1 MEVEEDIVKDIQLNW
16 QDLIKPKR
24 VIREDKSST
33 NTYSKF
39 ICEPLER
46 GYGIT
51 LGNALR
57 RVLLSSIKGPAITS
71 INIEG
76 VLHEFS
82 TILGVKEDVT
92 QIILNLK
99 GLELK
104 VHTFEK
110 QVIRISA
117 MGECDVTAGDII
129 TSHQVD
135 VLNPDHHIATL
146 SEGAKLEMEMTV
158 EVGYGYEPVE
168 RRGEIQTT
176 IGSIPLDAIYSP
188 VKKVNYSITNARVG
202 RRTDFERLNLEVWTN
217 GTVTPEDAV
226 AYAAKILKEQLTVF
240 INFDEEEV
248 DAIVETEEEKEI
260 SGTEDILFT
269 SIDDMDLS
277 ARSLNCLR
285 KAEMLYAG
293 DIIQKNEEDLLN
305 LENFGKRSL
314 LEIKE
319 RLEEMGLS
327 LGSTINAEAFEAEK
341 VSRYEID
348 ESDS

>member
-1 MEVEEDIVKDIQLNW
+1 MTDLQLNW

-24 VIREDKSST
+24 VVIDEKSST
-33 NTYSKF
+33 DYYGKF
-39 ICEPLER
+39 ICEPLEK

-71 INIEG
+71 IKVEG

-82 TILGVKEDVT
+82 TIPGVKEDVT

-110 QVIRISA
+110 QTITISA

-129 TSHQVD
+129 TTHQVD

-146 SEGAKLEMEMTV
+146 SEGSKLEMEMTV
-158 EVGYGYEPVE
+158 ELGYGYEAVE
-168 RRGEIQTT
+168 SRGDIQTS
-176 IGSIPLDAIYSP
+176 IGLIPLDAIYSP
-188 VKKVNYSITNARVG
+188 VRKVNYSITNARVG
-202 RRTDFERLNLEVWTN
+202 RRTDYERLNLEIWTN
-217 GTVTPEDAV
+217 GTVIPEDAV
-226 AYAAKILKEQLTVF
+226 AYAAKIIKEQLTVF

-248 DAIVETEEEKEI
+248 DAIVEVEDDKEI
-260 SGTEDILFT
+260 SGTEEILFT
-269 SIDDMDLS
+269 TIEDMDLS

-285 KAEMLYAG
+285 KAEITYVGEL
-293 DIIQKNEEDLLN
+293 IQKSEDDLLN

-314 LEIKE
+314 LEIRE
-319 RLEEMGLS
+319 RVEEMELS
-327 LGSTINAEAFEAEK
+327 LGSVIDVEAFESEK
-341 VSRYEID
+341 LKKLETEKS
-348 ESDS
+348 S

>member
-1 MEVEEDIVKDIQLNW
+1 VTDLQLNW

-24 VIREDKSST
+24 VVIDEKSST
-33 NTYSKF
+33 DYYGKF
-39 ICEPLER
+39 ICEPLEK

-71 INIEG
+71 IKVEG

-82 TILGVKEDVT
+82 TIPGVKEDVT

-110 QVIRISA
+110 QTITISA

-129 TSHQVD
+129 TTHQVD

-146 SEGAKLEMEMTV
+146 SEGSKLEMEMTV
-158 EVGYGYEPVE
+158 ELGYGYEAVE
-168 RRGEIQTT
+168 SRGDIQTS
-176 IGSIPLDAIYSP
+176 IGLIPLDAIYSP
-188 VKKVNYSITNARVG
+188 VRKVNYSITNARVG
-202 RRTDFERLNLEVWTN
+202 RRTDYERLNLEIWTN
-217 GTVTPEDAV
+217 GTVIPEDAV
-226 AYAAKILKEQLTVF
+226 AYAAKIIKEQLTVF

-248 DAIVETEEEKEI
+248 DAIVEVEDDKEI
-260 SGTEDILFT
+260 SGTEEILFT
-269 SIDDMDLS
+269 TIEDMDLS

-285 KAEMLYAG
+285 KAEITYVGEL
-293 DIIQKNEEDLLN
+293 IQKSEDDLLN

-314 LEIKE
+314 LEIRE
-319 RLEEMGLS
+319 RIEEMELS
-327 LGSTINAEAFEAEK
+327 LGSVIDVEAFESEK
-341 VSRYEID
+341 LKKLETE
-348 ESDS
+348 ESS

>member
-1 MEVEEDIVKDIQLNW
+1 VTDLQLNW

-24 VIREDKSST
+24 VVIDEKSST
-33 NTYSKF
+33 DYYGKF
-39 ICEPLER
+39 ICEPLEK

-71 INIEG
+71 IKIEG

-82 TILGVKEDVT
+82 TIPGVKEDVT

-110 QVIRISA
+110 QTITISA

-129 TSHQVD
+129 TTHQVD

-146 SEGAKLEMEMTV
+146 SEGSKLEMEMTV
-158 EVGYGYEPVE
+158 ELGYGYEAVE
-168 RRGEIQTT
+168 SRGDIQTS
-176 IGSIPLDAIYSP
+176 IGLIPLDAIYSP
-188 VKKVNYSITNARVG
+188 VRKVNYSITNARVG
-202 RRTDFERLNLEVWTN
+202 RRTDYERLNLEIWTN
-217 GTVTPEDAV
+217 GTVIPEDAV
-226 AYAAKILKEQLTVF
+226 AYAAKIIKEQLTVF

-248 DAIVETEEEKEI
+248 DAIVEVEDDKEI
-260 SGTEDILFT
+260 SGTEEILFIT
-269 SIDDMDLS
+269 IEDMDLS

-285 KAEMLYAG
+285 KAEITYVGEL
-293 DIIQKNEEDLLN
+293 IQKSEDDLLN

-314 LEIKE
+314 LEIRE
-319 RLEEMGLS
+319 RIEEMELS
-327 LGSTINAEAFEAEK
+327 LGSVIDVEAFESEK
-341 VSRYEID
+341 LKKLETE
-348 ESDS
+348 ESS

>member
-1 MEVEEDIVKDIQLNW
+1 MKDLQLNW

-24 VIREDKSST
+24 VVIDEKSST
-33 NTYSKF
+33 DYYGKF
-39 ICEPLER
+39 ICEPLEK

-71 INIEG
+71 IKVEG

-82 TILGVKEDVT
+82 TIPGVKEDVT

-110 QVIRISA
+110 QTITISA

-129 TSHQVD
+129 TTHQVD

-146 SEGAKLEMEMTV
+146 SEGSKLEMEMTV
-158 EVGYGYEPVE
+158 ELGYGYEAVE
-168 RRGEIQTT
+168 SRGDIQTS
-176 IGSIPLDAIYSP
+176 IGLIPLDAIYSP
-188 VKKVNYSITNARVG
+188 VRKVNYSITNARVG
-202 RRTDFERLNLEVWTN
+202 RRTDYERLNLEIWTN
-217 GTVTPEDAV
+217 GTVIPEDAV
-226 AYAAKILKEQLTVF
+226 AYAAKIIKEQLTVF

-248 DAIVETEEEKEI
+248 DAIVEVEDDKEI
-260 SGTEDILFT
+260 SGTEEILFT
-269 SIDDMDLS
+269 TIEDMDLS

-285 KAEMLYAG
+285 KAEIAYVGEL
-293 DIIQKNEEDLLN
+293 IQKSEDDLLN

-314 LEIKE
+314 LEIRE
-319 RLEEMGLS
+319 RIEEMELS
-327 LGSTINAEAFEAEK
+327 LGSVIDVEAFESEK
-341 VSRYEID
+341 LKKLETE
-348 ESDS
+348 ESS

>member
-1 MEVEEDIVKDIQLNW
+1 MTDLQLNW
-16 QDLIKPKR
+16 HDLIKPKR
-24 VIREDKSST
+24 VVIDEKSST
-33 NTYSKF
+33 DYYGKF
-39 ICEPLER
+39 ICEPLEK

-71 INIEG
+71 IKVEG

-82 TILGVKEDVT
+82 TIPGVKEDVT

-110 QVIRISA
+110 QTITISA

-129 TSHQVD
+129 TTHQVD

-146 SEGAKLEMEMTV
+146 SEGSKLEMEMTV
-158 EVGYGYEPVE
+158 ELGYGYEAVE
-168 RRGEIQTT
+168 SRGDIQTS
-176 IGSIPLDAIYSP
+176 IGLIPLDAIYSP
-188 VKKVNYSITNARVG
+188 VRKVNYSITNARVG
-202 RRTDFERLNLEVWTN
+202 RRTDYERLNLEIWTN
-217 GTVTPEDAV
+217 GTVIPEDAV
-226 AYAAKILKEQLTVF
+226 AYAAKIIKEQLTVF

-248 DAIVETEEEKEI
+248 DAIVEVEDDKEI
-260 SGTEDILFT
+260 SGTEEILFIT
-269 SIDDMDLS
+269 IEDMDLS

-285 KAEMLYAG
+285 KAEITYVGEL
-293 DIIQKNEEDLLN
+293 IQKSEDDLLN

-314 LEIKE
+314 LEIRE
-319 RLEEMGLS
+319 RIEEMELS
-327 LGSTINAEAFEAEK
+327 LGSVIDVEAFESEK
-341 VSRYEID
+341 LKKLETE
-348 ESDS
+348 ESS

>member
-1 MEVEEDIVKDIQLNW
+1 MKDLQLNW

-24 VIREDKSST
+24 VVIDEKSST
-33 NTYSKF
+33 EYYGKF
-39 ICEPLER
+39 ICEPLEK

-71 INIEG
+71 IKVEG

-82 TILGVKEDVT
+82 TIPGVKEDVT

-99 GLELK
+99 GLQLK

-110 QVIRISA
+110 QTITISA

-129 TSHQVD
+129 TTHQVD

-146 SEGAKLEMEMTV
+146 SEGSKLEMEMTV
-158 EVGYGYEPVE
+158 EVGYGYEAVE
-168 RRGEIQTT
+168 SRGDIQTS
-176 IGSIPLDAIYSP
+176 IGLLPLDAIYSP
-188 VKKVNYSITNARVG
+188 VRKVNYSITNARVG
-202 RRTDFERLNLEVWTN
+202 RRTDYERLNLEIWTN
-217 GTVTPEDAV
+217 GTVIPEDAV
-226 AYAAKILKEQLTVF
+226 AYAAKIIKEQLTVF

-248 DAIVETEEEKEI
+248 DAIVEVEDDKEI
-260 SGTEDILFT
+260 SGTEEILFT
-269 SIDDMDLS
+269 TIEDMDLS

-285 KAEMLYAG
+285 KAEITYVGEL
-293 DIIQKNEEDLLN
+293 IQKSEDDLLN

-314 LEIKE
+314 LEIRE
-319 RLEEMGLS
+319 RIEEMELS
-327 LGSTINAEAFEAEK
+327 LGSVIDVEAFESEK
-341 VSRYEID
+341 LKKLETE
-348 ESDS
+348 ESS

>member
-1 MEVEEDIVKDIQLNW
+1 MKDLQLNW

-24 VIREDKSST
+24 VVIDEKSST
-33 NTYSKF
+33 DYYGKF
-39 ICEPLER
+39 ICEPLEK

-71 INIEG
+71 IKVEG

-82 TILGVKEDVT
+82 TIPGVKEDVT

-99 GLELK
+99 GLQLK

-110 QVIRISA
+110 QTITISA

-129 TSHQVD
+129 TTHQVD

-146 SEGAKLEMEMTV
+146 SEGSKLEMEMTV
-158 EVGYGYEPVE
+158 ELGYGYEAVE
-168 RRGEIQTT
+168 SRGDIQTS
-176 IGSIPLDAIYSP
+176 IGLIPLDAIYSP
-188 VKKVNYSITNARVG
+188 VRKVNYSITNARVG
-202 RRTDFERLNLEVWTN
+202 RRTDYERLNLEIWTN
-217 GTVTPEDAV
+217 GTVIPEDAV
-226 AYAAKILKEQLTVF
+226 AYAAKIIKEQLTVF

-248 DAIVETEEEKEI
+248 DAIVEVEDDKEI
-260 SGTEDILFT
+260 SGTEEILFT
-269 SIDDMDLS
+269 TIEDMDLS

-285 KAEMLYAG
+285 KAEIAYVGEL
-293 DIIQKNEEDLLN
+293 IQKSEDDLLN

-314 LEIKE
+314 LEIRE
-319 RLEEMGLS
+319 RVEEMELS
-327 LGSTINAEAFEAEK
+327 LGSVIDVEAFESEK
-341 VSRYEID
+341 LKKLETE
-348 ESDS
+348 ESS

>member
-1 MEVEEDIVKDIQLNW
+1 MTDLQLNW

-24 VIREDKSST
+24 VMIDEKSST
-33 NTYSKF
+33 DYYGKF
-39 ICEPLER
+39 ICEPLEK

-71 INIEG
+71 IKVEG

-82 TILGVKEDVT
+82 TIPGVKEDVT

-99 GLELK
+99 GLQLK

-110 QVIRISA
+110 QTITISA

-129 TSHQVD
+129 TTHQVD

-146 SEGAKLEMEMTV
+146 SEGSKLEMEMTV
-158 EVGYGYEPVE
+158 ELGYGYEAVE
-168 RRGEIQTT
+168 SRGDIQTS
-176 IGSIPLDAIYSP
+176 IGLIPLDAIYSP
-188 VKKVNYSITNARVG
+188 VRKVNYSITNARVG
-202 RRTDFERLNLEVWTN
+202 RRTDYERLNLEIWTN
-217 GTVTPEDAV
+217 GTVIPEDAV
-226 AYAAKILKEQLTVF
+226 AYAAKIIKEQLTVF

-248 DAIVETEEEKEI
+248 DAIVEVEDDKEI
-260 SGTEDILFT
+260 SGTEEILFT
-269 SIDDMDLS
+269 TIEDMDLS

-285 KAEMLYAG
+285 KAEITYVGEL
-293 DIIQKNEEDLLN
+293 IQKSEDDLLN

-314 LEIKE
+314 LEIRE
-319 RLEEMGLS
+319 RVEEMELS
-327 LGSTINAEAFEAEK
+327 LGSVIDVEAFESEK
-341 VSRYEID
+341 LKKLETE
-348 ESDS
+348 ESS

>member
-1 MEVEEDIVKDIQLNW
+1 VKDLQLNW

-24 VIREDKSST
+24 VVIDEKSST
-33 NTYSKF
+33 DYYGKF
-39 ICEPLER
+39 ICEPLEK

-71 INIEG
+71 IKVEG

-82 TILGVKEDVT
+82 TIPGVKEDVT

-110 QVIRISA
+110 QTITISA

-129 TSHQVD
+129 TTHQVD

-146 SEGAKLEMEMTV
+146 SEGSKLEMEMTV
-158 EVGYGYEPVE
+158 ELGYGYEAVE
-168 RRGEIQTT
+168 SRGDIQTS
-176 IGSIPLDAIYSP
+176 IGLIPLDAIYSP
-188 VKKVNYSITNARVG
+188 VRKVNYSITNARVG
-202 RRTDFERLNLEVWTN
+202 RRTDYERLNLEIWTN
-217 GTVTPEDAV
+217 GTVIPEDAV
-226 AYAAKILKEQLTVF
+226 AYAAKIIKEQLTVF

-248 DAIVETEEEKEI
+248 DAIVEVEDDKEI
-260 SGTEDILFT
+260 SGTEEILFT
-269 SIDDMDLS
+269 TIEDMDLS

-285 KAEMLYAG
+285 KAEIAYVGEL
-293 DIIQKNEEDLLN
+293 IQKSEDDLLN

-314 LEIKE
+314 LEIRE
-319 RLEEMGLS
+319 RIEEMELS
-327 LGSTINAEAFEAEK
+327 LGSVIDVEAFESEK
-341 VSRYEID
+341 LKKLETE
-348 ESDS
+348 ESS